1 VDGGEPYLA
10 AAFAEPPGA
19 TMPFLYPPFVLPLVA
34 PLLRLPIEW
43 VLATWVGICFGAA
56 MWTLGRLRVPLR
68 WMPAFLV
75 WTPFLEGIVSGN
87 VVMIA
92 FAAFAALFFARTAS
106 PADLHPIDRDPT
118 DVRNAALPEGLKA
131 ATVVAV
137 KVYQVHAVLYLLLRR
152 PRAALIGLASLG
164 LLVAAT
170 LPFTG
175 IAIYGDWL
183 RQLGRAADP
192 TWVYAGTGLRDYLP
206 AELAVAVTAG
216 SVVALWWVPRHSAGM
231 WVGILTVV
239 GTLSLHTYGLLFL
252 VPAMLRL
259 RREVSLVAA
268 MFIASLNGAG
278 IVLGAAIVVVGAAVS
293 IALPALREP
302 EH

>member
-1 VDGGEPYLA
+1 
-10 AAFAEPPGA
+10 
-19 TMPFLYPPFVLPLVA
+19 
-34 PLLRLPIEW
+34 
-43 VLATWVGICFGAA
+43 

-118 DVRNAALPEGLKA
+118 DVRFAALPEGLKA
-131 ATVVAV
+131 AMVVAV
-137 KVYQVHAVLYLLLRR
+137 KVYQVHAMLYLLLRR
-152 PRAALIGLASLG
+152 PRAGVAGLVCLG

-175 IAIYGDWL
+175 LAIYGDWL
-183 RQLGRAADP
+183 RQLSRATDP
-192 TWVYAGTGLRDYLP
+192 AWIYSGTGLRQFVSPEL
-206 AELAVAVTAG
+206 ALAVAAG
-216 SVVALWWVPRHSAGM
+216 SVVALWWVPTRSAGT
-231 WVGILTVV
+231 WIGILTVA
-239 GTLSLHTYGLLFL
+239 GTLSLHTHGVLFL

-259 RREVSLVAA
+259 RREIALVAA
-268 MFIASLNGAG
+268 LFIASLNPWGLALGAT
-278 IVLGAAIVVVGAAVS
+278 IVVLGAAAS
-293 IALPALREP
+293 IAFPALREP
-302 EH
+302 EP